1 MSERYQNCVFLL
13 ACHLIVADGE
23 INTKEIS
30 VLENYLHVDNT
41 KELSIEKQKIFSDDE
56 NKKSIEQLLH
66 ELKEEQLTEEH
77 KKEIIEILSDIAFSD
92 NYLSAQEQELIE
104 HIAQSLQIDYKDIL
118 SQKSVLNEQEIES
131 TRLKLYQKVIG
142 KIQKTV
148 YNNFLNKD
156 SEKNMD
162 NLFGSLGFSTV
173 IEKISDEA
181 IIDLNSVTEIIKK
194 TNEDLIVGKQEIDK
208 LAYPQTSRKEVQQ
221 IIDVVQG
228 TKNHFNTMINSSL
241 AENLAVLDKKKRNFR
256 YFTIA
261 FMGRTKAGK
270 STFHKIIT
278 QEKNDDIGVGKLR
291 TTRYNRSWY

>member
-1 MSERYQNCVFLL
+1 MSEKYKNCVFLL

-30 VLENYLHVDNT
+30 VLENSLHVDNT
-41 KELSIEKQKIFSDDE
+41 QELSIEKQKIFSDDE

-77 KKEIIEILSDIAFSD
+77 KKEIIEFLSDIAFSD
-92 NYLSAQEQELIE
+92 NYISTQEQELIE
-104 HIAQSLQIDYKDIL
+104 YIAQSLQVDYKDIL
-118 SQKSVLNEQEIES
+118 FQKSILNEQEIES

-208 LAYPQTSRKEVQQ
+208 LTYPQTSRTEVQQ